1 MDREDGSHNKTRAV
15 SAAVRRFPQF
25 ELTVHRLVDRSETFR
40 DMCEELADAEQ
51 ALARV
56 EELPMALR
64 ETRRA
69 EWQELVDRLTGEVG
83 AVLNAEVARIPKPP
97 NRVRT
102 SPNSPKK

>member
-1 MDREDGSHNKTRAV
+1 MEREDGSHNKTRAV

-51 ALARV
+51 ALSRV

-69 EWQELVDRLTGEVG
+69 EWQELVDRLTGEVE
-83 AVLNAEVARIPKPP
+83 AVLNADVARIPALA
-97 NRVRT
+97 RVRT
-102 SPNSPKK
+102 TPKK